1 MNILR
6 EKNTLL
12 FCRENRAMFYESAQE
27 LRRKKYHPSLYFQAC
42 IKEEAAPLTE
52 GPAGSRAPL
61 PQLLRAHL
69 SRCPAGAEASV
80 SRGLNLVP
88 SIHLFGHPSLGALLI
103 EMHLWVPKSKVKV
116 LADLVPDGSPVS
128 GLQTIAFLLGPH
140 VEDRKSSG
148 VSSSSYRDTNSVT
161 GVPSLLPHLN
171 LIISQRP

>member
-52 GPAGSRAPL
+52 GPAGSRTPL

-69 SRCPAGAEASV
+69 MRCPAGAEASV
-80 SRGLNLVP
+80 TRGLNLVP
-88 SIHLFGHPSLGALLI
+88 SIHLFGHLSLGALQI
-103 EMHLWVPKSKVKV
+103 EMHLWVLKSKFKV
-116 LADLVPDGSPVS
+116 LADLVPAEALFLVCTWKPPCCPHRAKRAVLRVSP
-128 GLQTIAFLLGPH
+128 
-140 VEDRKSSG
+140 
-148 VSSSSYRDTNSVT
+148 SSYRNTDVIKV
-161 GVPSLLPHLN
+161 GPRLYRLISL
-171 LIISQRP
+171 